1 MQNRDFLHGE
11 SGVVKE
17 GNKGALAAVL
27 VAFKVLGWITT
38 EVQPVATGANT
49 VSFTNRGKNGSR
61 QGKSDTGTE
70 TKKLKAANDGR
81 QRTDGACLWL

>member
-38 EVQPVATGANT
+38 EVQQLPPVLMLCHSPT
-49 VSFTNRGKNGSR
+49 VVKMAVVRER
-61 QGKSDTGTE
+61 VILE
-70 TKKLKAANDGR
+70 LK
-81 QRTDGACLWL
+81 QRN